1 MSSINSVS
9 NYWSS
14 SSNFG
19 TPKKTTTKAT
29 AGNVDP
35 LTLYW
40 ALPAWE
46 FQKAG
51 SASPYWGRPA
61 SGFQKAG
68 SAAPA
73 FKIQKNSLDIQPTDF
88 IAKPAFKIQKNSLDI
103 QATDFIAKWD
113 ANQDEVLDFKEFKQS
128 DGFTG
133 NVKTNIG
140 SAELAQALWAV
151 VAGPDGTLSAAEYG
165 RALLGMDQ
173 NADGFINQQE
183 SDKIKTQW
191 ATEANEDPGKAN
203 VSIYNRNV
211 ALGTKAGLDT
221 KFGLGFEEKYAKSL
235 EEDESSDLI
244 STDLSTTNSITDSD
258 DIVALLSSLGIDVTT
273 TGTLEKA
280 PASPPAETSTLPPE
294 ILALLKTLGLDTT
307 SLTPPTT
314 STTDDENDYGFSA
327 EVLATLREPVNLVDG
342 LPVV

>member
-1 MSSINSVS
+1 
-9 NYWSS
+9 
-14 SSNFG
+14 
-19 TPKKTTTKAT
+19 
-29 AGNVDP
+29 
-35 LTLYW
+35 L
-40 ALPAWE
+40 
-46 FQKAG
+46 
-51 SASPYWGRPA
+51 
-61 SGFQKAG
+61 QKAG

-73 FKIQKNSLDIQPTDF
+73 FKIQKNSLDIQAIDF
-88 IAKPAFKIQKNSLDI
+88 ITQ
-103 QATDFIAKWD
+103 WD

-221 KFGLGFEEKYAKSL
+221 KFGLGFEEKYAESL
-235 EEDESSDLI
+235 EEDMSIKTEPAASTPAPSANR
-244 STDLSTTNSITDSD
+244 STDVSALLATLGIKLPSTTPAKVEPDLPVFGETDETE
-258 DIVALLSSLGIDVTT
+258 LLTTDEDEVTT
-273 TGTLEKA
+273 PTLTEG
-280 PASPPAETSTLPPE
+280 S
-294 ILALLKTLGLDTT
+294 
-307 SLTPPTT
+307 
-314 STTDDENDYGFSA
+314 DENYGFSA